1 MHSCLEDRVKG
12 QGARGKVRLEPAPED
27 SRNTLLPVTGYPLAG
42 VPVTLRYYMEDDE
55 LKQAITEETR
65 KVRRLRFIVDFA
77 LQYIRTQE
85 ITHDQ
90 AIGVVE
96 GVKKHALV
104 LFPDKEEAFDI
115 IYAPRFKRVLN
126 EKFKRS

>member
-1 MHSCLEDRVKG
+1 MD
-12 QGARGKVRLEPAPED
+12 
-27 SRNTLLPVTGYPLAG
+27 
-42 VPVTLRYYMEDDE
+42 DDE
-55 LKQAITEETR
+55 LKQAITEETK

-96 GVKKHALV
+96 GVKKHALL
-104 LFPDKEEAFDI
+104 LFPEKEEAFDI